1 MLRKLYDWT
10 LSLAARKTA
19 EAWLA
24 VIAFIESSV
33 FLVPA
38 DVLYLPMALAR
49 PAKAYRYAAVATIAS
64 TLGGIAG
71 YFLGLLAYEAVAKPV
86 LDFYGKLDEFEALK
100 ACTGEDTLLVLLVTS
115 GLAHLPPIKVVTIL
129 AGVAQVSFAFFV
141 VSCVIARGARFFALA
156 WALKRYGEPI
166 RDFIERRLGLLA
178 ALAAAILV
186 ALYFAIKYLGSSGNL
201 TSC

>member
-38 DVLYLPMALAR
+38 DVLFLPMALAR
-49 PAKAYRYAAVATIAS
+49 PARAYRYAAIATIAS

-71 YFLGLLAYEAVAKPV
+71 YLLGYFAYEAVAKPV
-86 LDFYGKLDEFEALK
+86 LAFYGKLDSFEALRS
-100 ACTGEDTLLVLLVTS
+100 CTGEDTLMMLLVTS
-115 GLAHLPPIKVVTIL
+115 GLSHLPPIKVVTIL
-129 AGVAQVSFAFFV
+129 AGVAQISLVFFI

-156 WALKRYGEPI
+156 WALRRFGEPI
-166 RDFIERRLGLLA
+166 RDFIERRLGLIA
-178 ALAAAILV
+178 ALAAAALI
-186 ALYFAIKYLGSSGNL
+186 ALYFILKYLAGTGSL
-201 TSC
+201 TAC